1 MKLDDRDFAFLNSRD
16 SLSFCIDNY
25 VQCGLKMEYKD
36 NVELMTQ
43 ELIRLKI
50 HNDLDGIFGEYG
62 EKWNDVINS
71 NGYDFIEDYLNNIGA
86 SYNYSK
92 AQNYENLIE
101 NIVKSNV
108 YDFDYRVSEI
118 VESKNIDNIYIGN
131 DIIL

>member
-71 NGYDFIEDYLNNIGA
+71 NGYDFIENYLNNIGA

>member
-1 MKLDDRDFAFLNSRD
+1 MKLDGSDFTFLNSRD

-25 VQCGLKMEYKD
+25 AQCGLKMEYKD
-36 NVELMTQ
+36 NVELMTE
-43 ELIRLKI
+43 ELIKLKI

-62 EKWNDVINS
+62 ETWDDVINS

-118 VESKNIDNIYIGN
+118 IESKNIDNIYIGN
-131 DIIL
+131 DIML